1 MNKKIFA
8 IFLIAALLII
18 SVGVISAADN
28 QDDSKAIS
36 VKINWDDAAKISER
50 PNQVKVNLIKDGN
63 VVDTV
68 VLSESNS
75 WKDTFKA
82 SSDGTFKVQA
92 SDLDDYSFNVNGD
105 ANAGFV
111 VTYSLKADVLGASD
125 DEPVIEDTDSSDES
139 VIAQSNESD
148 DDSNII
154 GDAESGTDDVNDT
167 NATGEDDNATDGE
180 TEDDNTTDEDIN
192 DTESADGVY
201 TDGMVPTVVS
211 EKIPVTKEKQDTHK
225 IVKKPLKKHK
235 IPKSKMRNTG
245 LPIVALVVLLGIVAF
260 VPFSRKK

>member
-8 IFLIAALLII
+8 IFLIAVLLII

-28 QDDSKAIS
+28 QDDSNVIS

-63 VVDTV
+63 VVDSV
-68 VLSESNS
+68 VLKESNS

-82 SSDGTFKVQA
+82 SGDGTFKVQA
-92 SDLDDYSFNVNGD
+92 SDLNDYSFNVKGD

-111 VTYSLKADVLGASD
+111 VTYTLKEDVLGASD
-125 DEPVIEDTDSSDES
+125 DEPVIEDTDSVDDS
-139 VIAQSNESD
+139 VIAQNNESD
-148 DDSNII
+148 DGSNVI
-154 GDAESGTDDVNDT
+154 GDAENGTDDVNDT
-167 NATGEDDNATDGE
+167 NTTGEDADDTNATDEEANE
-180 TEDDNTTDEDIN
+180 TASSDEENI
-192 DTESADGVY
+192 DGV
-201 TDGMVPTVVS
+201 PLTVTS
-211 EKIPVTKEKQDTHK
+211 QKHPVTKEKQDTHK

-235 IPKSKMRNTG
+235 IPKSKMQNTG
-245 LPIVALVVLLGIVAF
+245 LPIVALVVILGIVAF